1 TSKGKSAFFIMF
13 DIIFCKCIIGDLDDR
28 RLVDVS
34 ANSLPNY
41 LRAAGRQAMGV
52 LSAPVLLA
60 CHSGAC
66 CRYMVRHTEPPSKQ
80 LFSCITGQRINWQ
93 NPLPLYK
100 NFIPLPFLT
109 KLYINYNRLIL

>member
-1 TSKGKSAFFIMF
+1 MF

-66 CRYMVRHTEPPSKQ
+66 CRYMVRHTEPPSTQ

-93 NPLPLYK
+93 KSPSIIQKFYTFAVLNKIIYK
-100 NFIPLPFLT
+100 L
-109 KLYINYNRLIL
+109 